1 LARRFRFLV
10 PLIAATALLV
20 AACSSGSSSGAKGRP
35 STDARLEIV
44 SPTPSQVTGPDI
56 TLKFNL
62 TGATVVPPQQVSGP
76 LRGDQGHIHVKLDG
90 ALVSMAYGTEQPL
103 TGLTPGTHTVQAEF
117 VAVDHQPFSDP
128 PVSAVVF
135 QVKS

>member
-1 LARRFRFLV
+1 MTRRVLV
-10 PLIAATALLV
+10 VVVAAVALLT
-20 AACSSGSSSGAKGRP
+20 AACSSGSSGAKGRP
-35 STDARLEIV
+35 STNARLEIV
-44 SPTPSQVTGPDI
+44 SPTPSEVTGPNI

-62 TGATVVPPQQVSGP
+62 IGATVVPPEQVSGP

-103 TGLTPGTHTVQAEF
+103 TNLTPGQHTVQAEF
-117 VAVDHQPFSDP
+117 VAVDHQPFTNP